1 MSRLERRRLPESVMQ
16 AMAYD
21 FTQLDDEDEEYDRG
35 GLWESYQNMCF
46 AQHPPIPALSL
57 MRPILNGEETN
68 GANFEHQEVGSHLPI
83 VLRALNRVKINDL
96 ILTDNSLDASCIAPL
111 IDFLNNSDTLSTLN
125 LNDNPAIRSR
135 GIVDLLAGI
144 MDVRSLESLSISNTG
159 CGPMIGPAL
168 SEFMNS
174 CESLNKLDISNCGL
188 KHAGADVAAALPSC
202 AKLEILDM
210 SQNELCIGGRRLAQL
225 LGSSVARSASIRR
238 LLLARNAIGDGMAP
252 ALLNDLRDA
261 SLLKFLDLSHNEI
274 GDPSARAIGNLIS
287 AAPKLKV
294 IDISFN
300 PILNVTH
307 NQKVGQAAL
316 DAEDGNKGGG
326 NKKDKKPKA
335 FVPAFY
341 GVLNPAA
348 KARKL
353 TLKLI
358 GLVVPPEEWQ
368 NRMEPFAA
376 RTDVQIVS
384 SAPTAESFN
393 FKRPK
398 LKDNPPQPAASA
410 KAKPKQNRVL

>member
-1 MSRLERRRLPESVMQ
+1 MQ

-21 FTQLDDEDEEYDRG
+21 FSQLDDEDDDFDHG

-46 AQHPPIPALSL
+46 TQHPPIPALSL

-68 GANFEHQEVGSHLPI
+68 GANFAHQEIGSHLPVI
-83 VLRALNRVKINDL
+83 LRALTRVKINDL
-96 ILTDNSLDASCIAPL
+96 ILTDNSLDSGCIVPL

-125 LNDNPAIRSR
+125 LNDNPAIRAR
-135 GIVDLLAGI
+135 GIVDLLTGI
-144 MDVRSLESLSISNTG
+144 KDIRSLESLSIANTG

-168 SEFMNS
+168 ADFMTS
-174 CESLNKLDISNCGL
+174 CESLSKLDISNCGL
-188 KHAGADVAAALPSC
+188 KHAGADVAAAVPACL
-202 AKLEILDM
+202 KLEILDL
-210 SQNELCIGGRRLAQL
+210 SHNELCTGGRRFAQL
-225 LGSSVARSASIRR
+225 LGASVAKSMSMRR
-238 LLLARNAIGDGMAP
+238 LFLARNAIGDDMAP
-252 ALLNDLRDA
+252 ALINALREA
-261 SLLKFLDLSHNEI
+261 PLLKFLDLSHNEI
-274 GDPSARAIGNLIS
+274 GDPSGRAIANLIS

-300 PILNVTH
+300 PILNVAY
-307 NQKVGQAAL
+307 NQRVGQAAL
-316 DAEDGNKGGG
+316 EADEG

-341 GVLNPAA
+341 GVLGAAA

-358 GLVVPPEEWQ
+358 GLVVAPEEWAKK
-368 NRMEPFAA
+368 MEPFAG

-384 SAPTAESFN
+384 AAPITETFN

-398 LKDNPPQPAASA
+398 LKDQPPQPSA
-410 KAKPKQNRVL
+410 PAKPK